1 MERRT
6 IEDCGKFEHCACFHS
21 FTRATFEELNEFF
34 RCAAVW
40 INRVLIDFLNIYS
53 LLIEVRYTLL
63 YTPRIAVIDNTRS
76 KIINYSFKCHKKLR
90 VLRNHTFELNE
101 KMEEVYRAVEDPST
115 FL

>member
-1 MERRT
+1 M
-6 IEDCGKFEHCACFHS
+6 IDED
-21 FTRATFEELNEFF
+21 
-34 RCAAVW
+34 
-40 INRVLIDFLNIYS
+40 
-53 LLIEVRYTLL
+53 EVY
-63 YTPRIAVIDNTRS
+63 S